1 MVVIAVVACAKGLDA
16 MSEIAQGPFQREL
29 EMRTAAISL
38 MCNGGAS
45 VLLVALSLVVWGTV
59 DAAAIAYAAG
69 SFVTLLAWDWPHV
82 AALLGEKKHGAS
94 LRAALGLTGAEAEIA
109 LRLANGESREH
120 IAADRGTSAH
130 TLGTQIK
137 SILRKSEV
145 GREAELTA
153 LVNRL
158 LR

>member
-1 MVVIAVVACAKGLDA
+1 MQQYWIGSPQGAERSGGGETGLLCELFHLPRRDWDFGFEPRVLVVARRAADISA
-16 MSEIAQGPFQREL
+16 MR
-29 EMRTAAISL
+29 
-38 MCNGGAS
+38 S
-45 VLLVALSLVVWGTV
+45 V
-59 DAAAIAYAAG
+59 
-69 SFVTLLAWDWPHV
+69 P
-82 AALLGEKKHGAS
+82 

-145 GREAELTA
+145 GREAELTV